1 MNLITCK
8 KSRGGGNSLK
18 FRVESCEFLSGGRVS
33 SRAVGGSSWRLRSLF
48 SFILSVAL
56 LLGVNSA
63 WAVSV
68 TYCQPEGTTPAK
80 PIWGHELGGI
90 LTVDHEITTTPQLA
104 FAGITLDDI
113 PAECSFFSQMYG
125 PTIDDDYAP
134 VVGMHRQTCDT
145 NGDGHIDKI
154 ALQMGVYDGGHTK
167 CVIVVLTNGDDGVYV
182 QRYCQLHKNKS
193 PNMWKPYYTLN
204 ADGTISAVDSPDS
217 WNMPGT
223 GYRLAGFK
231 IRGTSPLV
239 SSALAFPGKT
249 IAELKDFAFV
259 SDYRFGRAMQVT
271 ATNNFATF
279 VTHWTN
285 PNDPDDQKLVMQIA
299 NPNNQWKAAILEMTD
314 GEGGVWVRQSRHA
327 YNNMNKRFTV
337 NATTGEVTG
346 GTQTVDTPPQ
356 YAVHGLY
363 ALPLETVKR
372 SPTKI
377 KAFSNGNPSA
387 PLTLDDIKDGTFSSR
402 MCGINVDVSFLAPDS
417 ALGYNKKVYKND
429 DGSVTNIIV
438 EFQVRD
444 DSFTKCVVVSFE
456 NGADGIYATALDA
469 KYTTNAIGY
478 EFYTENRT
486 WNSGISNGTLSE
498 YFGGGY
504 GVFDLRVA
512 VEEATAWTLDQNRTW
527 SELRNGATLAA
538 DEVVRISVTG
548 DYPTLTIDE
557 NVNVSKVE
565 FVNGT
570 ESGTTTNSVAVSAG
584 VSFNYAT
591 LSLGEHVCLAVTESF
606 APSAVTAM
614 GSTLI
619 YTTGT
624 SSDCAAISGSC
635 NVEVVSG
642 ATLFIENGT
651 DISGILNNGTVV
663 KTGEGTATLPF
674 DNASTGVTIVRN
686 GRLKVASVKTVSN
699 NPYSLIPDGVNQE
712 VRVATGATFDLDG
725 IKDLTVSVRLA
736 ESATFAN
743 YGAAIENTKMQ
754 TVQIILDGNATAEFS
769 NDFGLLAPGYKET
782 RLDLGSNTLTLDG
795 SGEKFWLC
803 NTTINGTGTI
813 EVSHGYL
820 NLTKASSIGEN
831 CTLKVL
837 NGGALVLDA
846 DLTVKNFVNG
856 TVHDINGTATLTV
869 KGTLTPGTEAIPK
882 LTLADGATVKAT
894 GTAQSVST
902 KFAASGTITVDA
914 SAVTKE
920 QFKDAGKEGI
930 SVLTVPADYTYTGVN
945 WNVDGARVDRVRSKW
960 RVNEDGTKTLYIA
973 RSEGFKVIVR

>member
-1 MNLITCK
+1 M
-8 KSRGGGNSLK
+8 
-18 FRVESCEFLSGGRVS
+18 SG
-33 SRAVGGSSWRLRSLF
+33 
-48 SFILSVAL
+48 
-56 LLGVNSA
+56 A

-90 LTVDHEITTTPQLA
+90 LTVDDEITTTPKLA
-104 FAGITLDDI
+104 FAGITLDDL
-113 PAECSFFSQMYG
+113 PAQGSYFSSMYG
-125 PTIDDDYAP
+125 VNIDDDYAP

-145 NGDGHIDKI
+145 DGDGHIDKI

-182 QRYCQLHKNKS
+182 QRHCQFYKKNS
-193 PNMWKPYYTLN
+193 PNMWKPYYALN
-204 ADGTISAVDSPDS
+204 EDGTISAVDSPNNWS
-217 WNMPGT
+217 IPGT
-223 GYRLAGFK
+223 GYQLAGFK

-239 SSALAFPGKT
+239 SPALAFPGKT

-259 SDYRFGRAMQVT
+259 SDYRFGKSMQVT
-271 ATNNFATF
+271 VTNNFATF

-299 NPNNQWKAAILEMTD
+299 NPNDSWKAAILEMTD

-327 YNNMNKRFTV
+327 YNNMDKRFTV
-337 NATTGEVTG
+337 DATTGEVTG
-346 GTQTVDTPPQ
+346 GSPTVDTPPQ

-363 ALPLETVKR
+363 ALPLETVKL
-372 SPTKI
+372 SKKT

-387 PLTLDDIKDGTFSSR
+387 PLTLDDIKDGAFSSR
-402 MCGINVDVSFLAPDS
+402 MCGINVLVSFLEPDS
-417 ALGYNKKVYKND
+417 ALGYNKKVYED
-429 DGSVTNIIV
+429 DGGSVTNIIV

-444 DSFTKCVVVSFE
+444 GSNTKCVVVSFE
-456 NGADGIYATALDA
+456 NGADGIYATALGA
-469 KYTTNAIGY
+469 KYTTNAVGY
-478 EFYTENRT
+478 EFYNQDRT
-486 WNSGISNGTLSE
+486 WNSGISDYDLSE
-498 YFGGGY
+498 DFGGGY

-548 DYPTLTIDE
+548 DYPMLTIDE
-557 NVNVSKVE
+557 NVSVGKVE

-570 ESGTTTNSVAVSAG
+570 GGGTTTNSVAVSDG
-584 VSFNYAT
+584 VSFDYAT
-591 LSLGEHVCLAVTESF
+591 LSLGEHVCLAVSESF

-624 SSDCAAISGSC
+624 SVCAAITGSC
-635 NVEVVSG
+635 NVEVASG

-663 KTGEGTATLPF
+663 KNVAKDVAIPF

-699 NPYSLIPDGVNQE
+699 NPYSLIPDDVNQE
-712 VRVATGATFDLDG
+712 VRVATGATFDLNG

-736 ESATFAN
+736 ESATLAN
-743 YGAAIENTKMQ
+743 YGAAIENKKMQ
-754 TVQIILDGNATAEFS
+754 TVQIILDGDATAAFS
-769 NDFGLLAPGYKET
+769 NDFGLLAPDYKET

-795 SGEKFWLC
+795 AGEKFWLC
-803 NTTINGTGTI
+803 NTTINGTGKI
-813 EVSHGYL
+813 LVVQGYL
-820 NLTKASSIGEN
+820 NCVTKDSKGEN
-831 CTLKVL
+831 CTVVIDP
-837 NGGALVLDA
+837 GAALDLGA
-846 DLTVKNFVNG
+846 NLTVANFENNSNYDVVGNSTLSVTGTFKSNTDKN
-856 TVHDINGTATLTV
+856 
-869 KGTLTPGTEAIPK
+869 IPK

-894 GTAQSVST
+894 GIAQMVSTTFSVSGGGDM
-902 KFAASGTITVDA
+902 KPSIAIDA
-914 SAVTKE
+914 SEITAAALRE
-920 QFKDAGKEGI
+920 AGETGI
-930 SVLTVPADYTYTGVN
+930 DVLTVPATFDHSSVT
-945 WNVDGARVDRVRSKW
+945 WNVTNAAVNSVRAKW
-960 RVNEDGTKTLYIA
+960 RINEGGETKTLYIA
-973 RSEGFKVIVR
+973 RSSGLKVIIR

>member
-1 MNLITCK
+1 M
-8 KSRGGGNSLK
+8 
-18 FRVESCEFLSGGRVS
+18 
-33 SRAVGGSSWRLRSLF
+33 
-48 SFILSVAL
+48 
-56 LLGVNSA
+56 
-63 WAVSV
+63 
-68 TYCQPEGTTPAK
+68 
-80 PIWGHELGGI
+80 GGI
-90 LTVDHEITTTPQLA
+90 LTVEDEITTTPKLA
-104 FAGITLDDI
+104 FAGITLDDL
-113 PAECSFFSQMYG
+113 PAQGSYFSSMYG
-125 PTIDDDYAP
+125 GSINDKYAP

-145 NGDGHIDKI
+145 DGDGHIDKV

-182 QRYCQLHKNKS
+182 QRHCQFYKKNS
-193 PNMWKPYYTLN
+193 PYMWKPYYALN
-204 ADGTISAVDSPDS
+204 EDGTISAVDSPNGWS
-217 WNMPGT
+217 IPGN
-223 GYRLAGFK
+223 GYLLAGFK

-239 SSALAFPGKT
+239 SPALAFPGKT

-259 SDYRFGRAMQVT
+259 SDYRFGKSMQVT

-285 PNDPDDQKLVMQIA
+285 PNDPDDQKLVMQIS
-299 NPNNQWKAAILEMTD
+299 NPKDYWKAAILEMTD

-327 YNNMNKRFTV
+327 YNNMYKRFTV
-337 NATTGEVTG
+337 DATTGEVTG
-346 GTQTVDTPPQ
+346 ESPTVDTPPQ

-363 ALPLETVKR
+363 ALPLETVKL
-372 SPTKI
+372 SPKKI

-387 PLTLDDIKDGTFSSR
+387 PLTLDDIKDGRFSSR

-429 DGSVTNIIV
+429 GGSVTNIIV

-444 DSFTKCVVVSFE
+444 DSNTKCVVVSFE
-456 NGADGIYATALDA
+456 NGADGIYATALGA
-469 KYTTNAIGY
+469 KYTTNAVGY
-478 EFYTENRT
+478 EFYKQDRT
-486 WNSGISNGTLSE
+486 WNSGISNYNLSE
-498 YFGGGY
+498 DFGGGY
-504 GVFDLRVA
+504 GAFDLRVA

-538 DEVVRISVTG
+538 NEVVRISVTG
-548 DYPTLTIDE
+548 DCPTLTIDE
-557 NVNVSKVE
+557 NVSVGKVE

-570 ESGTTTNSVAVSAG
+570 GGGTSTNAVAVSDG
-584 VSFNYAT
+584 VSFDYAT
-591 LSLGEHVCLAVTESF
+591 LSLGENVCLAVTDSF
-606 APSAVTAM
+606 APPAVSTFN
-614 GSTLI
+614 STLI
-619 YTTGT
+619 YTSGT
-624 SSDCAAISGSC
+624 TVCAAVTGSC
-635 NVEVVSG
+635 NVEVASG

-725 IKDLTVSVRLA
+725 IEDLTVSVRLA

-743 YGAAIENTKMQ
+743 YGAAIKNTKMQ

-769 NDFGLLAPGYKET
+769 DDFGLLAPGYKET

-803 NTTINGTGTI
+803 NTTIKGTGTI

-820 NLTKASSIGEN
+820 NLTKASSTGEN

-856 TVHDINGTATLTV
+856 TVHDITGTATLTV

-882 LTLADGATVKAT
+882 LTLADGATIKAT
-894 GTAQSVST
+894 GTAQVVS
-902 KFAASGTITVDA
+902 KEFSASGTITVDD

-945 WNVDGARVDRVRSKW
+945 WNVDGARVDRVRAKW

-973 RSEGFKVIVR
+973 MSEGFKVIVR